1 MYLVHFPHYE
11 CLRKFF
17 MKINENFS
25 QQVLHVID
33 DILIPLT
40 VNQGSNEI
48 YNPDAYQFLMNA
60 NIFNINPHRVRNFFQ
75 RVVYHKT
82 EKLYQA
88 DGHHTFFIPVE
99 EGFKVKLMKL
109 M

>member
-1 MYLVHFPHYE
+1 MLASSI
-11 CLRKFF
+11 RKFS
-17 MKINENFS
+17 KSFS
-25 QQVLHVID
+25 SPPPLFSQVLHVID

-60 NIFNINPHRVRNFFQ
+60 NVFNINPHRVRNFYQ
-75 RVVYHKT
+75 RVILLKT

-88 DGHHTFFIPVE
+88 DGYHTFFIPVE
-99 EGFKVKLMKL
+99 EGFKVKLK
-109 M
+109 